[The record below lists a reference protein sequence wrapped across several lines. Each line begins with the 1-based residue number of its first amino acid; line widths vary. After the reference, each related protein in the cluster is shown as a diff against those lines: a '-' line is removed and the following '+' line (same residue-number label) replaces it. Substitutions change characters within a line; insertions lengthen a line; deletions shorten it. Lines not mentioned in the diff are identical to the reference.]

1 MPCSGWLTVYTYH
14 NTIRPCTIPICMSP
28 VLFYPSILF
37 FLSHFL
43 SFSNIFAPSED
54 SISLSALCH
63 FLYICVCVCVLLF
76 SFCSFSSLLS
86 AICSPST
93 LSNKKND
100 KNVSLLPLCLA
111 VFSYLFARY
120 SLWSL
125 SLYYYYCWF
134 TFFGFI
140 VLSYCP
146 FFSYKNIKLNVIDIG
161 NCI

>member
-1 MPCSGWLTVYTYH
+1 MYH
-14 NTIRPCTIPICMSP
+14 
-28 VLFYPSILF
+28 
-37 FLSHFL
+37 SHLYVSRSLL
-43 SFSNIFAPSED
+43 SFNFIISSTLSLILEYFC
-54 SISLSALCH
+54 SIRRQHLTFSSVP
-63 FLYICVCVCVLLF
+63 FFIYVCVCALLF

-111 VFSYLFARY
+111 VFSYLFAQY